1 MAKIRD
7 DLVGVVYLKDG
18 RKLAAGDTVPDG
30 VELGEH
36 VLAKTRARAAKDDGD
51 AKSEP
56 GKSDGD
62 NAARNSR

>member
-7 DLVGVVYLKDG
+7 DLDGVVYLDDG

-36 VLAKTRARAAKDDGD
+36 VLAKTRAKAATGKPDAAKG
-51 AKSEP
+51 
-56 GKSDGD
+56 DGD
-62 NAARNSR
+62 NATGNAS